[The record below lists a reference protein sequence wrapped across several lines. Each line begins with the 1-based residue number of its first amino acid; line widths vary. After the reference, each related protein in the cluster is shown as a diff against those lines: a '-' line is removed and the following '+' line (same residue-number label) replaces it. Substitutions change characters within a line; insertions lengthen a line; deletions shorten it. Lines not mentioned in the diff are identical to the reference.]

1 MIGIF
6 IIAGLAI
13 VCWLTAEARNAQPLV
28 RLTAGMAAVLLS
40 VIAGYGWCRAAV
52 QFRIEAPNR
61 LLETLS
67 SADEQGRQ
75 TDVSAALRVYRSQMR
90 NNPVNAAVAATDAL
104 QAAKKTRQR

>member
-6 IIAGLAI
+6 VIAAIAIACWLSAEAGKARQLLRVTVGLAAI
-13 VCWLTAEARNAQPLV
+13 
-28 RLTAGMAAVLLS
+28 LLS
-40 VIAGYGWCRAAV
+40 VVAGYAWCRAAV

-67 SADEQGRQ
+67 SADDEGRQ
-75 TDVSAALRVYRSQMR
+75 KDVSAALRIYRSQTR

-104 QAAKKTRQR
+104 QATKKRH